1 MTRNTSWL
9 NELVPDMFCEIS
21 PTLAESK
28 KIKNGD
34 RVKINSPRGELNAYA
49 LVTERIQAMKING
62 KTIEMVGIIWHFG
75 SGCASSGDSCNMLT
89 PHIGDPNTGIPEFKA
104 FLVNIEKA

>member
-1 MTRNTSWL
+1 MDIDKLLQLMIN
-9 NELVPDMFCEIS
+9 
-21 PTLAESK
+21 
-28 KIKNGD
+28 KNGSD
-34 RVKINSPRGELNAYA
+34 LFITADVAPS
-49 LVTERIQAMKING
+49 MKING